1 MTNDELLKQISNE
14 LDDQAWHA
22 LQVLR
27 DKGFSVAA
35 FTPTEMRGA
44 DPDRI
49 EDAMVQMGWDAID
62 TLATEPRPD
71 EEESE
76 ESA

>member
-1 MTNDELLKQISNE
+1 MTNDEHLEQVYNDLTDEVIE
-14 LDDQAWHA
+14 A
-22 LQVLR
+22 LTLLR
-27 DKGFSVAA
+27 DKGFAVAA

-49 EDAMVQMGWDAID
+49 EDAMVQMGWDAVD
-62 TLATEPRPD
+62 LLATEPRPD
-71 EEESE
+71 EKSE